1 MNLQQLRYLRE
12 IVRRDLNLTQAAA
25 ALHTSQP
32 GVSRQILELEDE
44 LGIEIFV
51 RKGRRIVGL
60 TEPGRAAL
68 RIAERM
74 LHDLDGLKR
83 VAADFSGDDSGTLRI
98 ATTHT
103 QARYTLPETIAEFRR
118 RFPRVSVMLQQSDPV
133 VAVRRI
139 INGEADLAVATEQI
153 ATNRE
158 LLALPYLEW
167 THVAVFPPGH
177 PLEQAEHI
185 DLEVL
190 AGHPL
195 LTYDAAFTGRTSID
209 RAFAN
214 AGIEPDIAVSALD
227 ADVIK
232 TYVRLGM
239 GVGLIAGLA
248 FDPAA
253 DRPLLARDCG
263 GLFGRRTSH
272 VGLVRGRSV
281 RRFVAEFV
289 RLMLPEFDEK
299 QLDA

>member
-1 MNLQQLRYLRE
+1 MNIQQLRYLRE

-44 LGIEIFV
+44 LGIDIFI

-60 TEPGRAAL
+60 TEPGKAAL
-68 RIAERM
+68 RIADRM
-74 LHDLDGLKR
+74 LHDLESLKR
-83 VAADFSGDDSGTLRI
+83 VAADFAGDDTGTLRI

-103 QARYTLPETIAEFRR
+103 QARYTLPETIAAFRR
-118 RFPRVSVMLQQSDPV
+118 RFPRVSVVLQQSDPV

-139 INGEADLAVATEQI
+139 INGEADVAVATEQI
-153 ATNRE
+153 ASHRD

-177 PLEQAEHI
+177 PLDSAAHI
-185 DLEVL
+185 DLQSL
-190 AGHPL
+190 ANHPL
-195 LTYDAAFTGRTSID
+195 LTYDAAFAGRTSID

-214 AGIEPDIAVSALD
+214 AGIEPDIALSALD

-232 TYVRLGM
+232 TYTRLGL
-239 GVGLIAGLA
+239 GVGLIAGIA
-248 FDPAA
+248 FDPKA
-253 DRPLLARDCG
+253 DGPLRSRDCG
-263 GLFGRRTSH
+263 ELFGRRTSH
-272 VGLVRGRSV
+272 VGLVRGRSI

-289 RLMLPEFDEK
+289 RLLLPDFDES
-299 QLDA
+299 QLDP

>member
-44 LGIEIFV
+44 LGIDVFV

-68 RIAERM
+68 RIAERV

-83 VAADFSGDDSGTLRI
+83 VAADFAGDDTGILRI

-103 QARYTLPETIAEFRR
+103 QARYTLPETIAAFRR
-118 RFPRVSVMLQQSDPV
+118 SFPRVSVVLRQSDPV

-153 ATNRE
+153 ASNRE

-177 PLEQAEHI
+177 PLEDAEHI
-185 DLEVL
+185 DLEML
-190 AGHPL
+190 ARHPL

-239 GVGLIAGLA
+239 GVGLIAAIA

-263 GLFGRRTSH
+263 ELFGRRTSH

-289 RLMLPEFDEK
+289 RIMLPDFDERR
-299 QLDA
+299 LDD